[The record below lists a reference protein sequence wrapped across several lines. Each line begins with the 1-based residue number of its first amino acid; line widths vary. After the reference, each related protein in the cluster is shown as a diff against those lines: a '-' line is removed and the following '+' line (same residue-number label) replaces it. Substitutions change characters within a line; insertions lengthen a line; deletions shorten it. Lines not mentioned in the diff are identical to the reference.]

1 MNQDSTI
8 SVGNRRKAIPG
19 YQGLTPD
26 TRQGARQSMM
36 GKETVARGVLRL
48 TARTGVLAVSLA
60 GLVAHGQIT
69 KDNWGKVAAPVYG
82 SSNPGYPGAE
92 LFPGPRQFGED
103 YYHGVLPNGRIV
115 RPAGTSVQIGMD
127 PLGACLSPDGKFL
140 ITTNNSDRGASLGSQ
155 RDRTNVGGYSLSVID
170 VRTMTLVSQ
179 INTAGKLFHG
189 LQVTGS
195 GPYTVWASGGG
206 DNSIK
211 KFTVSTGG
219 AITPAVSIAIL
230 PITPSTSGYVSNYR
244 PGAQINTADAAGNK
258 PPVPSGFDRKAG
270 AAITFPAGSALSPDG
285 RFLYVACNGDNSLAI
300 IDIARST
307 VVKQL
312 PVGYFPYDVAVS
324 ADGAWVLVSNWGVT
338 EYKFAKPTYDAA
350 GKLTAIARAGANEP
364 DGYYVPKTDTEGE
377 NPRTSSVSIVA
388 VPGGDGTRASLLRS
402 IFVGEPLDEL
412 YQVGD
417 THPCA
422 TALLAVK
429 DKQYL
434 YVTKANS
441 DRVGIIALKKG
452 SGKNA
457 GQLVAEVK
465 KDLDLSP
472 VKVGGVKPSVHG
484 AYPNAIAV
492 AADNLRAYVAEA
504 GINSVAVL
512 DTKNPEKPKLIG
524 RIPTGWYPSALT
536 LSPDGKVLYI
546 LNAKG
551 IAEDLGP
558 AGGSAPPSKAPRIA
572 GGLSN
577 IDGNYIFG
585 TAQKVDLAATSI
597 DKNPVLANNYTL
609 LSSVDDV
616 VVPAGGLK
624 GSRKIKHVFFI
635 LKENKTFDS
644 MLGNLA
650 ELAPFASMSFRDPLN
665 NLFTNAQ
672 YTMVSKNTQLLA
684 SRFAVA
690 VNYYTD
696 AEESDA
702 GHQFSASGT
711 ASDYTE
717 KTLAVKGGR
726 GLLVNKNMDPED
738 YPESGYIF
746 NNAARQGVSFKDY
759 GALIRILG
767 TDTGTA
773 PDTLLNDPPSG
784 KAGYPV
790 VPLANPPATQGDV
803 NSPVQGLGQS
813 YFLATPILAVLGTAN
828 ANGEQRLAHNYPG
841 YNFNISDQRRAQEFC
856 RDFDRMVAEGTL
868 PQFLYIYQPNDHT
881 GSIQAK
887 NITGTSAPMQVADGD
902 IALGMVVEHIMR
914 SPVYYNPA
922 NGEGSAIFVTWDDA
936 QSTLDHIHP
945 HRAPLLVISP
955 YAKPGP
961 ARRHYSTASIVKTEE
976 LLLGLPPNN
985 LGDLLATDLR
995 DLFQSSYNGITPD
1008 ILPFTKVYSYA
1019 ESEEGLKIWALVKNL
1034 DTSGPDRDSR
1044 RLGTLARISMLAD
1057 GLHEEAARE
1066 NRLRSKEYLDQQE
1079 RLYQMALAIAA
1090 EDGEGK

>member
-1 MNQDSTI
+1 M
-8 SVGNRRKAIPG
+8 K
-19 YQGLTPD
+19 
-26 TRQGARQSMM
+26 M
-36 GKETVARGVLRL
+36 GTTVARGVVKL
-48 TARTGVLAVSLA
+48 TVRAVVLAVSLS
-60 GLVAHGQIT
+60 GLIAHGQIT
-69 KDNWGKVAAPVYG
+69 KDNWGKVAAPVHG

-92 LFPGPRQFGED
+92 LFTGPKQFGDD

-115 RPAGTSVQIGMD
+115 RPAGKSVQIGMD
-127 PLGACLSPDGKFL
+127 PLGARLSPDGKFL

-155 RDRTNVGGYSLSVID
+155 RDRKNTGGYSLSVID
-170 VRTMTLVSQ
+170 VQTMTVVSQ
-179 INTAGKLFHG
+179 ISTAGKFFHG

-195 GPYTVWASGGG
+195 GPYLVWASGGG

-211 KFTVSTGG
+211 KFTVSTAG
-219 AITPAVSIAIL
+219 AITPAGSIAIR
-230 PITPSTSGYVSNYR
+230 PITPSTAGYVSNYK
-244 PGAQINTADAAGNK
+244 PGTQLNTADAGGNR
-258 PPVPSGFDRKAG
+258 PPVPTGFDRTAG

-285 RFLYVACNGDNSLAI
+285 KLLYVACNGDNSLAI
-300 IDIARST
+300 IDIAQST
-307 VVKQL
+307 VVKHL
-312 PVGYFPYDVAVS
+312 PVGYFPYDVTVS
-324 ADGAWVLVSNWGVT
+324 ADGAWVFVSNWGVT

-350 GKLTAIARAGANEP
+350 GNLTAIAPAGVNEP

-377 NPRTSSVSIVA
+377 NPKTSSVSIVA
-388 VPGGDGTRASLLRS
+388 VPGGDGTRASLLKS
-402 IFVGEPLDEL
+402 IYIGKPLDEL

-422 TALLAVK
+422 TALITSK
-429 DKQYL
+429 DKQYI
-434 YVTKANS
+434 YVTKANG
-441 DRVGIIALKKG
+441 DRIGIISLKKG

-457 GQLVAEVK
+457 GQLVPEVK

-472 VKVGGVKPSVHG
+472 VKVGGVKPPVHG
-484 AYPNAIAV
+484 AYPNAIV
-492 AADNLRAYVAEA
+492 VSADNLRAYVAEA

-512 DTKNPEKPKLIG
+512 DTKDPEKPKLMG

-551 IAEDLGP
+551 VGEDIGLS
-558 AGGSAPPSKAPRIA
+558 GGSMPPSKAPRIA

-585 TAQKVDLAATSI
+585 SAQKVDLAATPI
-597 DKNPVLANNYTL
+597 DNTSVLANNYTL
-609 LSSVDDV
+609 LPNVDDS

-644 MLGNLA
+644 MLGSLA
-650 ELAPFASMSFRDPLN
+650 GLAPFASMSFRDPLN
-665 NLFTNAQ
+665 NVFTETQ
-672 YTMVSKNTQLLA
+672 YTNIAKNTQLLA
-684 SRFAVA
+684 SKFGVA

-711 ASDYTE
+711 SSDYTE

-746 NNAARQGVSFKDY
+746 NNAARHGVSFKDY
-759 GALIRILG
+759 GALIRIIG

-773 PDTLLNDPPSG
+773 PATLLNDPPSG
-784 KAGYPV
+784 NAGYPV
-790 VPLANPPATQGDV
+790 VPLTNPPTTKGDV
-803 NSPVQGLGQS
+803 TSPVHGLGQS
-813 YFLATPILAVLGTAN
+813 YFLAMPILAVLGTNN
-828 ANGEQRLAHNYPG
+828 ANGEPRLDHNYPG

-856 RDFDRMVAEGTL
+856 EDFDRMVANGTL

-881 GSIQAK
+881 GGIQAK
-887 NITGTSAPMQVADGD
+887 NISGTSAPMQVADGD

-914 SPVYYNPA
+914 SPVYYNQA

-961 ARRHYSTASIVKTEE
+961 AQRHYSTASIVKTEE

-985 LGDLLATDLR
+985 LGDLMATDLR
-995 DLFQSSYNGITPD
+995 DMFQPNYNDITPEM
-1008 ILPFTKVYSYA
+1008 LPFTKVYSYA
-1019 ESEEGLKIWALVKNL
+1019 ESEEGLKIWELVKHL
-1034 DTSGPDRDSR
+1034 DTSAPDRDSR

-1057 GLHEEAARE
+1057 SLHEEAARE
-1066 NRLRSKEYLDQQE
+1066 NRLQSQEYLDQQA
-1079 RLYQMALAIAA
+1079 RLFQMALALV
-1090 EDGEGK
+1090 GEEGDEK